1 MHMERIDP
9 TVYVRARAEQLAM
22 AEDLVKFQELY
33 TARGLSFGTEAGTSA
48 VEAYDQF
55 LEPFRKQAYHQLESV
70 VTEANKAARDAYVK
84 VLNDGLSKQGLTGA
98 HDAAEMDEDEL
109 AKFNEII
116 GE

>member
-22 AEDLVKFQELY
+22 AADLPKFQELY
-33 TARGLSFGTEAGTSA
+33 IARGLSFATDAGTSA

-55 LEPFRKQAYHQLESV
+55 LDPFRKQAYAQLEKA
-70 VTEANKAARDAYVK
+70 VTAANEAAKAAYVK
-84 VLNDGLSKQGLTGA
+84 AINEALAKESLTGA